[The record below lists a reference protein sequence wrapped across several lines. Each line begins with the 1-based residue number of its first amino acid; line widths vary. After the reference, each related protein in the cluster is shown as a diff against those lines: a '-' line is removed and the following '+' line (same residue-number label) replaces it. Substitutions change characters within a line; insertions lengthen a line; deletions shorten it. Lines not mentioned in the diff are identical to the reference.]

1 MEKLQE
7 CKAEVNNL
15 AALDEIPVI
24 TGQEL
29 QQTFDKG
36 GVELKNYLN
45 DVLLPK
51 VNDEM
56 IKGIEE
62 NTSSITNIKN
72 DITNIDSKVDSTVA
86 KIYVNESTQD
96 AVNTSPKIV
105 FSKTVPTTK
114 NYGANLPVGSIV
126 FVY

>member
-7 CKAEVNNL
+7 CKAEVNNI

-51 VNDEM
+51 VNVQLQKYM
-56 IKGIEE
+56 
-62 NTSSITNIKN
+62 
-72 DITNIDSKVDSTVA
+72 
-86 KIYVNESTQD
+86 
-96 AVNTSPKIV
+96 
-105 FSKTVPTTK
+105 
-114 NYGANLPVGSIV
+114 
-126 FVY
+126 

>member
-7 CKAEVNNL
+7 CKAEVNNI

-62 NTSSITNIKN
+62 NTSSITDIKN